1 MDKEQA
7 IKKFAVQRPDARA
20 VYGYGSGVFKQSA
33 KGKPLTD
40 VIFLV
45 DDIKEWHLLN
55 MKINPN
61 DYSFVGKMYLNFTS
75 VDKIKGTNGVTYLSE
90 INSGEYT
97 FKYGVMEIV
106 DFINNLDT
114 WGNMF
119 MVGRFHK
126 PVLEIKSED
135 VVRNIIE
142 YNRKCALMIACLF
155 CDREVSSKDLYN
167 TLCGLSYLGDVR
179 MSIAE
184 NPHKVENIVEGCYD
198 KLQDIYP
205 LDENLIEKIGEDK
218 YYIKHEE
225 ILCSLQELPSDLLK
239 YLYDRGTDLDDLD
252 MLRINIYDYLINKN
266 KLESRAQIFQ
276 GVKTNGITRS
286 IPYTLSKIRKRF
298 SK

>member
-7 IKKFAVQRPDARA
+7 IKKFALQRPDARA

>member
-198 KLQDIYP
+198 RLQDIYP
-205 LDENLIEKIGEDK
+205 LDENFLEKIGEDK

-225 ILCSLQELPSDLLK
+225 ILCSLQELPSDLLN
-239 YLYDRGTDLDDLD
+239 YLYDRRTDLDDLD